1 MAMADGTTDREK
13 RVAELTKDISSVV
26 RELAEHCLAAD
37 LAVARGDFD
46 VLCTSSER
54 ALVLQ
59 RRWSL
64 LYRQTLACR
73 ITSSRISESCSL

>member
-1 MAMADGTTDREK
+1 MADGMMDREQ
-13 RVAELTKDISSVV
+13 RVAELTKSIASVA

-37 LAVARGDFD
+37 LAVARSDFD
-46 VLCTSSER
+46 VLCASSER
-54 ALVLQ
+54 AVALQ

-73 ITSSRISESCSL
+73 TTSSRISESCSL

>member
-1 MAMADGTTDREK
+1 MADGMTDREK
-13 RVAELTKDISSVV
+13 RVAELIKDIGSVA
-26 RELAEHCLAAD
+26 RELAEHFLAAD

-54 ALVLQ
+54 ALALQ
-59 RRWSL
+59 RRWAL

-73 ITSSRISESCSL
+73 LTSSRISESCSL